1 MVWERREGNCVC
13 SMLSEFFCARSD
25 RCVFLGAWSG
35 LALVLSHA
43 AVHGW
48 IKYALNKWY
57 VSYFPPRTAS
67 HVQDCA
73 LSNRAAN

>member
-1 MVWERREGNCVC
+1 ML

-35 LALVLSHA
+35 LALVFSHA

-57 VSYFPPRTAS
+57 VSYFPAT
-67 HVQDCA
+67 
-73 LSNRAAN
+73 NRQSRPGLCP